1 MKRMHLHVSVPELG
15 PAIRFYSQLFAAEPS
30 VVKGD
35 YAKWMLEDPRVNF
48 AVSARGAPVG
58 LNHLGIQ
65 AEEAGEL
72 AELGRRLDDI
82 DADVREEMGTH
93 CCYAQSDKYWTTDPA
108 GIAWESYHTLGS
120 IPMFGA
126 QDEEGM
132 GDCCVPE
139 GTSSGAC
146 QPDRDDEA
154 KGCG

>member
-1 MKRMHLHVSVPELG
+1 MKRMHLHISVPELE

-30 VVKGD
+30 VVKDD
-35 YAKWMLEDPRVNF
+35 YAKWMLEDPQVNF

-65 AEEAGEL
+65 AEEATEL
-72 AELGRRLDDI
+72 EELGQRLDDI
-82 DADVREEMGTH
+82 DAEVREEMGTL

-108 GIAWESYHTLGS
+108 GIAWESYQTLGG

-126 QDEEGM
+126 QDEGP

-139 GTSSGAC
+139 GMSSGTC
-146 QPDRDDEA
+146 QPSHNNEA
-154 KGCG
+154 KGCC

>member
-1 MKRMHLHVSVPELG
+1 MKRMHLHVSVPELE

-35 YAKWMLEDPRVNF
+35 YAKWLLDDPRVNF

-65 AEEAGEL
+65 AEEA
-72 AELGRRLDDI
+72 AELEELGQRLDDI
-82 DADVREEMGTH
+82 DADVREEMGTL

-126 QDEEGM
+126 QDEGA

-139 GTSSGAC
+139 GASSGAC
-146 QPDRDDEA
+146 QPARDDEA
-154 KGCG
+154 KGRC

>member
-1 MKRMHLHVSVPELG
+1 MKRMHLHVSVPELE
-15 PAIRFYSQLFAAEPS
+15 PAIRFYSHLFAAEPS

-65 AEEAGEL
+65 AEDATEL
-72 AELGRRLDDI
+72 EELGQRLEAF
-82 DADVREEMGTH
+82 DADVREETGTL
-93 CCYAQSDKYWTTDPA
+93 CCDAQSDKYWTTDPA
-108 GIAWESYHTLGS
+108 GIAWESYQTLAG

-126 QDEEGM
+126 QDEGA

-139 GTSSGAC
+139 GMSSGAC
-146 QPDRDDEA
+146 QPSRNNEV
-154 KGCG
+154 KGCC

>member
-1 MKRMHLHVSVPELG
+1 MKRMHLHVSVPELE
-15 PAIRFYSQLFAAEPS
+15 PAIRFYSHLFAAEPS

-72 AELGRRLDDI
+72 DELGQRLDAI

-108 GIAWESYHTLGS
+108 GIAWESYQTLGS

-126 QDEEGM
+126 QDEGT

-139 GTSSGAC
+139 GTSTFSCGPAS
-146 QPDRDDEA
+146 DNEA
-154 KGCG
+154 KGCC